1 MWRAKVHGAWRTRDG
16 CSRLLDGC
24 RLTGHESAPVET
36 RLKKLNSVKNGMYL
50 QLADCTERRPRLH
63 AGMLSMKTA
72 SRERP
77 LRRRQRLPRCPRA
90 SVRLPQSRI
99 RWAWPRSSP
108 TTCTPCARDNVSRRT
123 TRRQACDGSLFDHI
137 IQPTLDYVASVTRT
151 LYSVKESTHLSAGTH
166 ACKPFTRHSTALQ
179 L

>member
-1 MWRAKVHGAWRTRDG
+1 MGEPWRAKVHSAARTRHAS
-16 CSRLLDGC
+16 SRLLDGC
-24 RLTGHESAPVET
+24 RLAAHESAPVET

-72 SRERP
+72 SKERP

-108 TTCTPCARDNVSRRT
+108 TTCTPCARDNGRRRT
-123 TRRQACDGSLFDHI
+123 TVRHVTEGSSVISFNQRLTTVG
-137 IQPTLDYVASVTRT
+137 PSSELSTLLRRT
-151 LYSVKESTHLSAGTH
+151 LT
-166 ACKPFTRHSTALQ
+166 
-179 L
+179 